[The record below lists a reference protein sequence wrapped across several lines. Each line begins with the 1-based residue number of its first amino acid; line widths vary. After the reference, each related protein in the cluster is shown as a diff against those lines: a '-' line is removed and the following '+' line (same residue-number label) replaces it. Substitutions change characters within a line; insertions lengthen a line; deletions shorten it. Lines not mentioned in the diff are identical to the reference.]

1 MKDIDETR
9 NFGFRGP
16 SYGNQD
22 KNSTQV
28 RTRAHAH
35 ARAHTHTHIYI
46 YTHTYC
52 ILSKLCSMTI
62 IIMHL

>member
-22 KNSTQV
+22 KNSAQG
-28 RTRAHAH
+28 RMH
-35 ARAHTHTHIYI
+35 ARAHRTHTHTHIYI
-46 YTHTYC
+46 HTYYL
-52 ILSKLCSMTI
+52 LSKLCSMTI